1 MEKNEAKDL
10 DDVLLVLTIDLK
22 IEGIYDIDNRKLAER
37 LNKSVGEI
45 DILLET
51 LLEDDWIKSR
61 DGIDHY
67 YVWAKSKATH
77 FRNEQNGYSGKF
89 KTAQKDKTRANW
101 APQPGVI
108 INSVV
113 SAIIGGL
120 AVYFMT
126 GC

>member
-1 MEKNEAKDL
+1 M
-10 DDVLLVLTIDLK
+10 
-22 IEGIYDIDNRKLAER
+22 
-37 LNKSVGEI
+37 NKSIAATILMVLISTITVAQNDSALVNRI
-45 DILLET
+45 DQYLIA
-51 LLEDDWIKSR
+51 S
-61 DGIDHY
+61 
-67 YVWAKSKATH
+67 
-77 FRNEQNGYSGKF
+77 EQNGYSGKF